1 MNIRFVFVLLMMT
14 TFMAC
19 STTPTS
25 PPGAAQARAKYQA
38 IQNNPQLAGRA
49 PVAMNEAE
57 AAVRAA
63 EVPRKKNQA
72 ALGEHL
78 VQIANGRVDIAHAQA
93 QTLYLEEQR
102 VTLKGDADRARLTAR
117 TNEADAAHAQND
129 LLEQQIADLNAK
141 KTDRGLVITLGD
153 VLFASGQASLRAT
166 AYANLT
172 KLATFLNQHPERT
185 LTIEGHTDSQGSD
198 DYNQSLSQ
206 RRADAVRNF
215 LVRNQ
220 VASARLT
227 SLGMGESTP
236 VGDNTSDSGR
246 QSNRRVEVIIANAPV
261 N

>member
-1 MNIRFVFVLLMMT
+1 MNIRFIFVLLSMSV
-14 TFMAC
+14 FMAC
-19 STTPTS
+19 SSTPTS
-25 PPGAAQARAKYQA
+25 PPGAAQARAKFQA
-38 IQNNPQLAGRA
+38 IQADPTLAGRA
-49 PVAMNEAE
+49 PVVMNEAE

-63 EVPRKKNQA
+63 EAPRKKSEA

-78 VQIANGRVDIAHAQA
+78 VQIANGRVDIAQARA
-93 QTLYLEEQR
+93 QTLYMEEQR
-102 VTLKGDADRARLTAR
+102 TTLKGDADRARLTAR

-153 VLFASGQASLRAT
+153 VLFASGQATLRSA
-166 AYANLT
+166 AYSNLT

-215 LVRNQ
+215 LMRNQ
-220 VASARLT
+220 VASQRLN
-227 SLGMGESTP
+227 SIGMGESTP
-236 VGDNTSDSGR
+236 VGDNASDSGR
-246 QSNRRVEVIIANAPV
+246 QSNRRVEVIIADAPV
-261 N
+261 R